1 MIAEIY
7 VQKSKHTLF
16 GPHHEKL
23 CLMPHVN
30 NKDVDQ
36 PGPGYAKTCLM
47 LYANN
52 NGAGQPARMRS
63 LISTFVVLCLNG
75 ILCILAVSKVQVS
88 S

>member
-1 MIAEIY
+1 
-7 VQKSKHTLF
+7 
-16 GPHHEKL
+16 
-23 CLMPHVN
+23 MPHVN
-30 NKDVDQ
+30 NKDADQ

-75 ILCILAVSKVQVS
+75 TLCILAVSKVQVS